1 MEARR
6 GLREEMIALYSIVE
20 RSISYENK
28 ISKYTVSVDKMEDPQ
43 FLILLD
49 KLSKTQTRMLKKRLN
64 LK

>member
-20 RSISYENK
+20 RSISNENK